1 MDSGDMEALHQG
13 RHRRRRASVEGDDRR
28 DDGGLGDGEQVGSGG
43 HWEDEQV
50 ASDGGP
56 GSGGLAG
63 EGGHVE
69 EVRLVPV
76 PGAGRGASIGVGAR
90 SVGGLLLVAVV
101 VLAVLGG
108 RWWWVA
114 QQATAL
120 PDASAQEQG
129 EPVVSGFV
137 EGGGP
142 SATTGADADGD
153 AVLQTGGG
161 ERGVVAPGA
170 GGPGA
175 GAGSTPSPT
184 PDGPVLVH
192 VVGHVAAPGVVEL
205 RPGAR
210 VVDAV
215 DAAGGLTDGADPGS
229 VNMARVV
236 ADGEQVWVGAPGEDP
251 PAGWVAGAPA
261 GEPAGTGAGGVV
273 AGTEAPAALV
283 DLNRATQADLE
294 ELPGIGPVTAGR
306 ILAWREEHAGFTTVE
321 ELLEVSGIGDRTLE
335 QLAPL
340 VTVGP

>member
-1 MDSGDMEALHQG
+1 MDADRGDHGEQWQGEEDPDEPESG
-13 RHRRRRASVEGDDRR
+13 GDDE
-28 DDGGLGDGEQVGSGG
+28 LGRGAVVGEHV
-43 HWEDEQV
+43 E
-50 ASDGGP
+50 
-56 GSGGLAG
+56 
-63 EGGHVE
+63 EGGHPGPGAHGG

-76 PGAGRGASIGVGAR
+76 PGAGRSASIGVGTR

-120 PDASAQEQG
+120 PEAPGQEQAG
-129 EPVVSGFV
+129 PAPSGFV
-137 EGGGP
+137 GGGEP
-142 SATTGADADGD
+142 SATSA
-153 AVLQTGGG
+153 
-161 ERGVVAPGA
+161 
-170 GGPGA
+170 A
-175 GAGSTPSPT
+175 GAGSDPGPQAGVGEPGDGEPGDGEPGDGESGAGEPAAGPGSSAAPT
-184 PDGPVLVH
+184 PDRPVLVH

-205 RPGAR
+205 LPGAR

-215 DAAGGLTDGADPGS
+215 DAAGGLTPGADPGS

-236 ADGEQVWVGAPGEDP
+236 VDGEQVWVGAPGEEP
-251 PAGWVAGAPA
+251 PPGWLAGAGRGGPT
-261 GEPAGTGAGGVV
+261 TGAGAGVG
-273 AGTEAPAALV
+273 ATGTEAVTAPV
-283 DLNRATQADLE
+283 DLNRATQAELE

-306 ILAWREEHAGFTTVE
+306 ILAWREEHAGFTAVE